1 MTVLLGSSAVSWSD
15 DFQKGLDAAK
25 KEDYATALKEWT
37 PLAEQGLAEAQF
49 NLGLTYRLG
58 RGVSQ
63 DYYTAVKWYLL
74 SAEQGTYRAQNN
86 LGLMYTKG
94 DGVPQDY
101 IRAHMWF
108 NLAAAQGDKDASKNI
123 DIVANRMTLSQIEE
137 AQKLARECFSKNY
150 KEC

>member
-63 DYYTAVKWYLL
+63 DYHTAVKWYLL

-94 DGVPQDY
+94 DGVSQDY

-108 NLAAAQGDKDASKNI
+108 NLAAAGGNKNGTESR
-123 DIVANRMTLSQIEE
+123 DRVATNMTAEQIGK
-137 AQKLARECFSKNY
+137 AQKMARECQARNY
-150 KEC
+150 KDC